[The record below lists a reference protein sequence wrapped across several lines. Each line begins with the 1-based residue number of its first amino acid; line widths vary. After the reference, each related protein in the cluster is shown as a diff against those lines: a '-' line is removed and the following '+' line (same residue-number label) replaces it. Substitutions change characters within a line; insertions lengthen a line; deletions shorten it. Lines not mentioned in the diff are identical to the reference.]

1 MLRTYKLKHSINQ
14 GKQKKI
20 LNLLEEYRKVS
31 AKISNRQWR
40 YFYENGRF
48 NRDLEVNSIKSKLSQ
63 RYRQTA
69 QYQVVAQLESYLGNR
84 QNDFKAYLKNSN
96 FDKETK
102 IKLYYIN
109 RYKKWFHQSV
119 KMQNNEIEQN
129 IIKLSRIIIRNIL
142 KKNRKPNLKFCNMAL
157 DAKVMEITPNGVKKV
172 KKSEKLK
179 DENGEF
185 ILNKSGNPKL
195 KTHIEEQER
204 KKSSYDYWIKL
215 STLEKGQKIY
225 LPITTNDY
233 FQGIKGDVSNFIQIN
248 FQQDIDKIDGNI
260 SISNSNSLNYNKY
273 KISVCLIK
281 NIKKEKYLPKINKL
295 ALDLG
300 LNNLFATNIG
310 ELYGRNFSK
319 LLKKYDEIVS
329 LLAKNRQKQKLKT
342 LSKKYKKLINK
353 IKAYLKNEINR
364 VINNL
369 IKNNRPK
376 EIVVERLNFTSPKLS
391 KKLNRMLSNFGKNI
405 IEKKFE
411 SIKERYGI
419 EITQINPAYTSQE
432 CSKCGY
438 VEKKNRK
445 SQAKFI
451 CGFCGKK
458 QNADINS
465 SKNILARSSSS
476 LKDIFTKRA
485 FILDKTVKN
494 FIERHLVVLLYIFK
508 DRDLGKSSGYTL
520 SKIKYKNNLCYN
532 SLANTLTSNPYLTN
546 YLNGNF
552 LETHEVSR

>member
-1 MLRTYKLKHSINQ
+1 
-14 GKQKKI
+14 
-20 LNLLEEYRKVS
+20 
-31 AKISNRQWR
+31 
-40 YFYENGRF
+40 
-48 NRDLEVNSIKSKLSQ
+48 
-63 RYRQTA
+63 
-69 QYQVVAQLESYLGNR
+69 VVAQLESYLGNR

-310 ELYGRNFSK
+310 ELYGRKFSR

-405 IEKKFE
+405 IEEKFE

-494 FIERHLVVLLYIFK
+494 FIERHLVVLLYIFR